1 MTADRMIVNRKCP
14 GGGFPRGCCALRCVG
29 GYSTISRQI
38 VAILFCRHILI
49 KLSKNILK
57 TVKYHERHFPKRMA
71 KGRSCRIRNDW
82 RVTIP
87 PELRERYGLRVGDEM
102 LFMEQE
108 GSLVLIPLRRH
119 DNPASFLQ
127 GAVRLDEADP
137 QATIKRH
144 VLGDL
149 VRED

>member
-1 MTADRMIVNRKCP
+1 
-14 GGGFPRGCCALRCVG
+14 
-29 GYSTISRQI
+29 
-38 VAILFCRHILI
+38 
-49 KLSKNILK
+49 
-57 TVKYHERHFPKRMA
+57 MA

-119 DNPASFLQ
+119 DSPASFLQ

-137 QATIKRH
+137 LALLNRAPP
-144 VLGDL
+144 G
-149 VRED
+149 EPA

>member
-1 MTADRMIVNRKCP
+1 M
-14 GGGFPRGCCALRCVG
+14 RCVG
-29 GYSTISRQI
+29 GYSTIFRQI
-38 VAILFCRHILI
+38 VGNIFYRHKLI
-49 KLSKNILK
+49 NLSNYFWK

-119 DNPASFLQ
+119 DSPAAFLQ
-127 GAVRLDEADP
+127 GAVRLDESDP

-149 VRED
+149 VKED